1 MFDHTSQR
9 SHTKPLSPL
18 PAQPRNVLHAFF
30 LDECLLIISAA
41 LAISFFLFEIS
52 VIVGYGEEILREI
65 HYLWGVNWFLAAWI
79 GLQFCAL
86 IVHHWDC
93 WMEDKRRARMTQ
105 EVSFVV

>member
-9 SHTKPLSPL
+9 SHTNPLSPL

-41 LAISFFLFEIS
+41 LTISFFLFEIS

-65 HYLWGVNWFLAAWI
+65 HYLWSVNWFLAVWI

-86 IVHHWDC
+86 SVHHWDC